1 MNKQKV
7 VNAFN
12 QIYPRTPLSEF
23 SMKTLITLMM
33 TNDKE
38 FSVDL
43 KEINKKSKT
52 YKHFKPL
59 IESFP
64 AQVFLK
70 RLEGLSDIHM
80 TLGVLIMMMEY
91 MKNPGACVMYAY
103 YIHNKLPSNTLVDIN
118 TFSIRLFPL
127 GMFSE
132 KQLNNIWDAQKR
144 ESKEETENCACV
156 GAPDNLL
163 DYTETWKK

>member
-1 MNKQKV
+1 MNKQKIV
-7 VNAFN
+7 DAFN

-33 TNDKE
+33 TRDKE

-43 KEINKKSKT
+43 KEIDKESEI

-91 MKNPGACVMYAY
+91 MKNPAFCVMYAY
-103 YIHNKLPSNTLVDIN
+103 YIHNKLPSNTLVDID
-118 TFSIRLFPL
+118 TFSIRLFPF

-132 KQLNNIWDAQKR
+132 KQLNDIWDVQKR
-144 ESKEETENCACV
+144 KSKEETENCACI

-163 DYTETWKK
+163 DYSETWKK

>member
-1 MNKQKV
+1 MNKQKIV
-7 VNAFN
+7 DAFN

-23 SMKTLITLMM
+23 SMKTLLTLMM
-33 TNDKE
+33 TKDKE

-43 KEINKKSKT
+43 KEIDIKSDI

-80 TLGVLIMMMEY
+80 TLGVLIMLMEY
-91 MKNPGACVMYAY
+91 MKNPGSCVMYAY
-103 YIHNKLPSNTLVDIN
+103 YIHNKLPSNTLVDID
-118 TFSIRLFPL
+118 TFSIRLFPF
-127 GMFSE
+127 GMFSK
-132 KQLNNIWDAQKR
+132 KQLENIWDTQKVN
-144 ESKEETENCACV
+144 KNDDVKNCECI
-156 GAPDNLL
+156 GAHDNLL
-163 DYTETWKK
+163 DYSETWKK